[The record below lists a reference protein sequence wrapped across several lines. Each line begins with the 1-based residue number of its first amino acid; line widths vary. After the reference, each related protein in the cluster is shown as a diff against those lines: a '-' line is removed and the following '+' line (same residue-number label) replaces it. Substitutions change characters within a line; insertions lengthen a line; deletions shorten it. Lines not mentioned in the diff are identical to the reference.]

1 MVKKAAVVGAGISG
15 LYACLLLEQHG
26 FSVDLYERSD
36 SIGGRM
42 KTEKQSGF
50 ILDHGFH
57 VLQTGYP
64 LASKVLD
71 YQAMG
76 CLAFEPGALIIR
88 PDGKRSKI
96 WQFTDPFRRPIKGV
110 FGAFSLFT
118 SPLNLLRVGL
128 LRIKLARTK
137 DSDLFQKESQTTLD
151 YLQSKGFSQSFIER
165 FFTPLF
171 GGIFLETELRTDSR
185 MFDFVFKNMSRGSMV
200 LPKNGIAACP
210 QQIFDRLTK
219 TALKLNS
226 NISIIDETKL
236 SNGDEVLQYDLVVK
250 AFASD
255 KSNLTRGVWTLH
267 FSAPKSPLK
276 GRYIML
282 NSTLKSAR
290 NLISHLAVPSD
301 IQPNYAPS
309 NQSLVTVTVVE
320 EDAKKQGL
328 STIEAVKNSVIKE
341 LLQWFPDQVQD
352 WRVLDVQYIEAALPE
367 LSGADLD
374 DFSKASDDYS
384 CGDSTYHGSVEGALL
399 SAQRVIDNF
408 LKKGAQG

>member
-26 FSVDLYERSD
+26 FSVDLFEKSN

-42 KTEKQSGF
+42 KSEKKSGF

-64 LASKVLD
+64 LASKVFD
-71 YQAMG
+71 YKSME
-76 CLAFEPGALIIR
+76 CMPFEPGALIIK
-88 PDGKRSKI
+88 PDGVKSKI
-96 WQFTDPFRRPIKGV
+96 WQFTDPFRRPVKGV

-151 YLQSKGFSQSFIER
+151 YLLSKGFSQPFIER

-185 MFDFVFKNMSRGSMV
+185 MFDFVFKNMSRGDMV

-210 QQIFDRLTK
+210 QQIFDRLRNT
-219 TALKLNS
+219 TLEVNS
-226 NISIIDETKL
+226 NISVIDETKL
-236 SNGDEVLQYDLVVK
+236 SAGDEVLEYDLVVK
-250 AFASD
+250 AFSPD
-255 KSNLTRGVWTLH
+255 KSNLTRGVWTIH
-267 FSAPKSPLK
+267 FAAPKSPLRDK
-276 GRYIML
+276 YIML
-282 NSTLKSAR
+282 NSSLKSTR
-290 NLISHLAVPSD
+290 GLISHLAVPSD

-328 STIEAVKNSVIKE
+328 STNEAVKDSVVKE
-341 LLQWFPDQVQD
+341 LLQWFPDQVQN
-352 WRVLDVQYIEAALPE
+352 WRVLDVQYIQAALPE
-367 LSGADLD
+367 LSGADFDNL
-374 DFSKASDDYS
+374 SKKSDNYS
-384 CGDSTYHGSVEGALL
+384 CGDGTYHGSVEGALL

-408 LKKGAQG
+408 LKKGVQG